1 MKILTVMTNSRKF
14 RVASRISL
22 PFRDV
27 EQVKKK
33 RGSIVSSQLDDLS
46 GDVYISR

>member
-1 MKILTVMTNSRKF
+1 MTNLRKF

-27 EQVKKK
+27 ELVNKK
-33 RGSIVSSQLDDLS
+33 RGSIVAGQLDDLS
-46 GDVYISR
+46 GDIYIGR